1 MGIFCDRSSDEADL
15 NCVSIHGR
23 HVITGIRDFI
33 GPPSSQPLK
42 PEFPHI
48 TRRCMPH
55 FPPASNIQSYMGGS
69 RVRLCRR
76 RTRVNPKLQW
86 KACGLLTWKR
96 SACLEKLGRIG
107 NGLQFKIFSVFPQSS
122 IIPTVA
128 SSHFFFAILWDK
140 LCMWKILD
148 NHSRNSHEK
157 TNLHPSS

>member
-1 MGIFCDRSSDEADL
+1 MRWIWI
-15 NCVSIHGR
+15 VSASTDDTLSQVSEISLDHQAVSHWTLSFHTSHGGACPISR
-23 HVITGIRDFI
+23 
-33 GPPSSQPLK
+33 QPQTFK
-42 PEFPHI
+42 V
-48 TRRCMPH
+48 TW
-55 FPPASNIQSYMGGS
+55 GGS

-128 SSHFFFAILWDK
+128 SNLFFFAIFWDK
-140 LCMWKILD
+140 WCMWKILD